1 MLTVAFACRRGV
13 TNSAYFG
20 SVSLCRELDGHLNGG
35 FHAASVSIPRPGKI
49 ERRAVVYRRSGK
61 GQAQRDVHG
70 TLKSER
76 FEHGQTLVMIHRKVG
91 IGCSAHGGDKGA
103 VRGEW
108 AFDME
113 AALAKR
119 LTDWGNCI
127 DLLYTEVPAF
137 AGMGVE
143 AEHRHGGLADAKAFN

>member
-1 MLTVAFACRRGV
+1 MAFAYWRGV

-70 TLKSER
+70 TLKPQR
-76 FEHGQTLVMIHRKVG
+76 FEHRQTLVMIHRKVG
-91 IGCSAHGGDKGA
+91 IGCNAHGGDKGA
-103 VRGEW
+103 VSGEW

-119 LTDWGNCI
+119 LTDWGDCV
-127 DLLYTEVPAF
+127 DLLRAEVPAF
-137 AGMGVE
+137 SRVGVE
-143 AEHRHGGLADAKAFN
+143 TQHRHGGLADAKAFN